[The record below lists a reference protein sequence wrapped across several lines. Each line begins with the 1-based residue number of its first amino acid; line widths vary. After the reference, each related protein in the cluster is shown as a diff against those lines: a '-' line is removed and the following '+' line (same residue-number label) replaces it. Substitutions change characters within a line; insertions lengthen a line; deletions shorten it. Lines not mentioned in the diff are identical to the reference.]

1 MENNKYGY
9 KVCYR
14 EFGKS
19 KLKIHLICNVLDGAE
34 WHVRYYE
41 NHQQKDRHTG
51 NLIREPTWEIIPIKT
66 YLEYKRLWKGCPFQ
80 DALYQ

>member
-19 KLKIHLICNVLDGAE
+19 KLKIYLICNVLDGAE

-41 NHQQKDRHTG
+41 NHQQKDRLTG
-51 NLIREPTWEIIPIKT
+51 NLIREPTWEIIPIKS
-66 YLEYKRLWKGCPFQ
+66 YLEYKRLWKGCPF
-80 DALYQ
+80 

>member
-19 KLKIHLICNVLDGAE
+19 KLKIYLICNVLDGAE

-66 YLEYKRLWKGCPFQ
+66 YLEYKRLWKGCPF
-80 DALYQ
+80 

>member
-34 WHVRYYE
+34 WYVRYYE
-41 NHQQKDRHTG
+41 NHQQKDRLTG

-66 YLEYKRLWKGCPFQ
+66 YLEYKRLWKGCPF
-80 DALYQ
+80 

>member
-19 KLKIHLICNVLDGAE
+19 KLKIHLICNVLDGAK

-66 YLEYKRLWKGCPFQ
+66 YLEYKRLWKGCPF
-80 DALYQ
+80 